1 MSAPGTR
8 KADHFERMYQENP
21 DPWGFATSA
30 YEQAKYD
37 ATLAA
42 LGTRRF
48 HAALEVGC
56 SIGVLTERLAGRCD
70 RLTGVDFA
78 VTAVEEAR
86 KRCAALP
93 HVHIEQLEVP
103 RHWPSGQFDLILF
116 SEVLYF
122 LATPDL
128 RQTCERALASLA
140 PRGLVLLV
148 NYTGPAGANG
158 NRDPQSGES
167 ATEVFVAAAG
177 PRLQLLLQQQAE
189 NYRLDLLQG

>member
-8 KADHFERMYQENP
+8 KADHFERLYQENP

-42 LGTRRF
+42 LGSRRF
-48 HAALEVGC
+48 QSALEIGC
-56 SIGVLTERLAGRCD
+56 SIGVLTGRLASRCD

-78 VTAVEEAR
+78 ATAVEEAR

-93 HVHIEQLEVP
+93 YVHIEQLEVP
-103 RHWPSGQFDLILF
+103 RQWPSGQFDFILF

-128 RQTCERALASLA
+128 RQACERALASLE
-140 PRGLVLLV
+140 PGGLVLLV
-148 NYTGPAGANG
+148 NYTGPAGADG

-167 ATEVFVAAAG
+167 AAELFLEAAG
-177 PRLQLLLQQQAE
+177 LRLQPVLQQQAA